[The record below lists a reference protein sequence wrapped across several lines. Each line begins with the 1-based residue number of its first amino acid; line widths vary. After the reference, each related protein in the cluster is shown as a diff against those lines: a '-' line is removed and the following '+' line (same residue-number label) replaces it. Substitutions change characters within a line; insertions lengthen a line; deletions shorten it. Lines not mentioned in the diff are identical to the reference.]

1 MPKIIHEPALVPA
14 QGAGK
19 IIHEYFGRV
28 NTGQRDISIA
38 VMQAPAGWS
47 EPFQTPEFN
56 EYTVV
61 LEGDLTVEYD
71 GGAVTLTSGQAIVTE
86 SGERVRYSTRD
97 GAYYVAICVPA
108 FAPETVHRD
117 RD

>member
-1 MPKIIHEPALVPA
+1 
-14 QGAGK
+14 
-19 IIHEYFGRV
+19 
-28 NTGQRDISIA
+28 
-38 VMQAPAGWS
+38 MQAPAGWS

-108 FAPETVHRD
+108 FAPETVRRD